1 MIKVLVVDDSA
12 FSRKTITKILES
24 IPEVKV
30 IDTATDGQDAL
41 KKTVRLRPDLITL
54 DLEMPLMDG
63 FTFLRWIMASMP
75 TPVIVVSAQE
85 ADDNVFKAMDL
96 GAVDF
101 VVKPTRHASL
111 QLEEIKA
118 DLIEK
123 VLAIPLLTMQKIKER
138 MIQEAE
144 QTKQILTQ
152 VAPLER
158 PRLIGIASSTGG
170 PPAIQ
175 TILTELPKNFDI
187 PIVIAQHMPPT
198 FTALFAERLNKY
210 TTMKVREASDE
221 ESIDPGNCYIAPGGK
236 HLQIEKKTSGKLVA
250 RIRERSYDTKY
261 SPSANLLFFSIAQEV
276 EHRCIA
282 MVLTGMGD
290 DGRDGIKKIKE
301 RGGITIA
308 ESDQT
313 AIIFGMPQ
321 EAIRAGCIDYI
332 LPLHNI
338 ATHISTLSRF
348 ENYTWND
355 RSSL

>member
-24 IPEVKV
+24 IPDVKV
-30 IDTATDGQDAL
+30 VDTAVDGQDAL
-41 KKTVRLRPDLITL
+41 KKTVRLRPDVITL

-63 FTFLRWIMASMP
+63 FTFLRWLMVSMP

-123 VLAIPLLTMQKIKER
+123 VLAIPLLRVRGIREQ

-144 QTKQILTQ
+144 QTKQILAQ
-152 VAPLER
+152 VAPAER
-158 PRLIGIASSTGG
+158 PRVIGIASSTGG

-175 TILTELPKNFDI
+175 TILTGLPKGFDV
-187 PIVIAQHMPPT
+187 PLLIAQHMPPT

-210 TTMKVREASDE
+210 TTMRVKEAAE
-221 ESIDPGNCYIAPGGK
+221 EEYIEPGSCYIAPGGK
-236 HLQIEKKTSGKLVA
+236 HLQIEKRATRLIA
-250 RIRERSYDTKY
+250 RILDRKYDTKY
-261 SPSANLLFFSIAQEV
+261 SPSANLLFFSMAQEL
-276 EHRCIA
+276 EARCIGA
-282 MVLTGMGD
+282 VLTGMGD
-290 DGRDGIKKIKE
+290 DGRDGLRRIKDK
-301 RGGITIA
+301 GGITIA
-308 ESDQT
+308 ESDKT
-313 AIIFGMPQ
+313 AVIYGMPQ
-321 EAIRAGCIDYI
+321 EAIKSGSIDYV
-332 LPLHNI
+332 LPLHAI
-338 ATHISTLSRF
+338 PTHLTALCRQ
-348 ENYTWND
+348 D
-355 RSSL
+355 G